1 MEMIVD
7 VNVLLGRWPFMPLK
21 YEGVEG
27 VLTLMDR
34 AGIDKAVVTSLNSVF
49 YYDYEIG
56 NREVG
61 EVCKQHPDRFIPFAV
76 INPNFYLWKDHLK
89 ECVERYG
96 VKGIK
101 FHADYHKFSLLA
113 EETSEVMGEARKLK
127 LPVYIQ
133 TSLLDMRHHPGYCF
147 VLEVPTLEVAQ
158 AVERY
163 SENTFIVGGGKHFSS
178 VVQQL
183 LKYAPKSENF
193 YVVTDGLG
201 GPFDG
206 VGGLVKQIGSLRI
219 LFGTRTPILYA
230 EALKLM
236 VEQSKIC
243 DEDKEKILGGNAAE
257 LLSLKR
263 RC

>member
-1 MEMIVD
+1 MIVD
-7 VNVLLGRWPFMPLK
+7 INVLLGRWPFMPLK
-21 YEGVEG
+21 YEDAEG
-27 VLTLMDR
+27 IITLMDR

-49 YYDYEIG
+49 YYDYEVG

-61 EVCKQHPDRFIPFAV
+61 EACRQHPDRFIPFAV
-76 INPNFYLWKDHLK
+76 INPNFLNWKDHLQ
-89 ECVERYG
+89 ECVDKYE

-101 FHADYHKFSLLA
+101 LHADYHKFSLLA
-113 EETSEVMGEARKLK
+113 EETSRVMEETRKLK

-147 VLEVPTLEVAQ
+147 VLEVPILEVAQ

-163 SENTFIVGGGKHFSS
+163 SKNTFIIGGGKHFSN

-183 LKYAPKSENF
+183 LKYAPESENF
-193 YVVTDGLG
+193 YVATDGLG

-206 VGGLVKQIGSLRI
+206 VGGLVKQIGSSRL

-236 VEQSKIC
+236 IEQSKISL
-243 DEDKEKILGGNAAE
+243 EDKEKILGGNAAK
-257 LLSLKR
+257 LLSLTG
-263 RC
+263 